1 MTREQILDGIGVAAI
16 LLGGAAA
23 LWLGFAALGT
33 LAVMGR

>member
-1 MTREQILDGIGVAAI
+1 MTREQILDGIGVMAI
-16 LLGGAAA
+16 LVGGAAV

>member
-16 LLGGAAA
+16 LVGGAAA
-23 LWLGFAALGT
+23 LWLGFAALGA